1 MSDDDTVARVVA
13 RLQSRGP
20 TDSVAH
26 AADPLLRR
34 ALPAA
39 RRVIRAVAPG
49 ISDEQQE
56 ELVQQTLEIAWKRL
70 AEFDPTR
77 AAAFEAWI
85 RGIARNVVSNARRRH
100 RELLTED
107 GVLEMGDPSHSVLSS
122 LQHEERDQ
130 LVTEAISSVL
140 QGAEQ
145 DVLYHRYVHGLDRE
159 HIAELLSMADAN
171 EVRVVMQRAQRRLKA
186 ELERRLAELGHG
198 RSFVRT
204 ID

>member
-13 RLQSRGP
+13 RLRSRGP

-26 AADPLLRR
+26 DADPLLRR

-39 RRVIRAVAPG
+39 RRVVRAVAPG
-49 ISDEQQE
+49 IPEEQLE

-70 AEFDPTR
+70 AEFDTSRPS
-77 AAAFEAWI
+77 AFESWI
-85 RGIARNVVSNARRRH
+85 RGIARNVVSNAKRRS

-107 GVLEMGDPSHSVLSS
+107 GVLELGDPSHSILSA

-130 LVTEAISSVL
+130 VVTQAISEAL
-140 QGAEQ
+140 QGVEQ
-145 DVLYHRYVHGLDRE
+145 DVLYHRYVHNLDRE
-159 HIAELLSMADAN
+159 HIAELLSMSDAN

-186 ELERRLAELGHG
+186 ALERKLTELGHG